1 MRTRR
6 SARAGLAVALLAAS
20 PALMAAPASA
30 NSQATTSYGTFSC
43 SDGRTAEF
51 FGMPT
56 PRFPEWVGFL
66 DGRGVV
72 AQWVANDADGT
83 LTVLTGPHTA
93 QVIPLDE
100 LNLDFGPAPLPGRS
114 HRPLPASASDLDAMF
129 TSCTRVDQFDPSPTV
144 LTQDDLDQLGLDS
157 SYLGA
162 LVTVE
167 GSASTT
173 VWINRV
179 QLSHR

>member
-1 MRTRR
+1 MRTPR
-6 SARAGLAVALLAAS
+6 SVQAGLAAALLAAG

-30 NSQATTSYGTFSC
+30 NSQATASYGTFSC
-43 SDGRTAEF
+43 SDGRTVEF

-56 PRFPEWVGFL
+56 PRFPELVGFL

-83 LTVLTGPHTA
+83 LTVLSGVH
-93 QVIPLDE
+93 QGESIPLDA
-100 LNLDFGPAPLPGRS
+100 LNLDFGPAPVPGRS
-114 HRPLPASASDLDAMF
+114 HRPPPASATDLDGKF
-129 TSCTRVDQFDPSPTV
+129 TSCTRTDQLDPNPTT

-167 GSASTT
+167 GSASAT